1 MIVVESG
8 WRVGVAWWGGRA
20 RFSEGIVV
28 LGEVISSIW
37 VESYFVVIVKGEG
50 AI

>member
-1 MIVVESG
+1 MIVVKSG

-28 LGEVISSIW
+28 LRKVISPVW
-37 VESYFVVIVKGEG
+37 VESYFVVIIKGEG

>member
-1 MIVVESG
+1 MIVVKSG
-8 WRVGVAWWGGRA
+8 WRVRVAWWRGRA

-28 LGEVISSIW
+28 LRKVISPIC
-37 VESYFVVIVKGEG
+37 VESYFVVIIKGEG